1 MNYLLI
7 GLKFLL
13 LLVAFGLS
21 FYIVLS
27 MYSRVE
33 KGIMEAIPIFLPFIL
48 LMIIFSINISLKQK
62 AVNNNLFYNLTCCLV
77 FFCICLVS
85 LRAILDQNMVL
96 NGIMGY
102 HINFS
107 YYGDFIVFMKMMMY
121 GLLISNIIF
130 ILTSKNKKEK
140 VKNDIEVL

>member
-13 LLVAFGLS
+13 LLIAFGLS

-27 MYSRVE
+27 MYSRVD
-33 KGIMEAIPIFLPFIL
+33 KGIMEAIPIFLPYIL
-48 LMIIFSINISLKQK
+48 LIILFSINISLKQK
-62 AVNNNLFYNLTCCLV
+62 SVNNNLFYNLTCCLV

-96 NGIMGY
+96 NEIMGY
-102 HINFS
+102 NINFS
-107 YYGDFIVFMKMMMY
+107 YYGDFIVFMKLMMY
-121 GLLISNIIF
+121 GLLLSDIIF
-130 ILTSKNKKEK
+130 IFTNKKEK
-140 VKNDIEVL
+140 QKIKNDIEVL

>member
-1 MNYLLI
+1 MNYLLM
-7 GLKFLL
+7 GLKILL
-13 LLVAFGLS
+13 LLTSFGLS

-27 MYSRVE
+27 MYSRVD

-48 LMIIFSINISLKQK
+48 LMIAFSINISLKQK
-62 AVNNNLFYNLTCCLV
+62 SVNNNLFYNLTCCLV
-77 FFCICLVS
+77 FVCICLVS

-96 NGIMGY
+96 NEIMGY
-102 HINFS
+102 NINFS

-130 ILTSKNKKEK
+130 IFTSKKEKEK